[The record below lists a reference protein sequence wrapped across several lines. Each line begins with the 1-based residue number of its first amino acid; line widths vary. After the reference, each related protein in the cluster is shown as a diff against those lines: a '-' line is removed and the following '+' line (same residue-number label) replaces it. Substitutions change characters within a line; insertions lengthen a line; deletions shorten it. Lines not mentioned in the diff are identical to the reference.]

1 MTLKWGKGKKRLK
14 GIFNKILQIH
24 MNIQEIKKILS
35 IENKLDKILT
45 GGHTQIIN
53 FGIFILAS
61 NTVS

>member
-1 MTLKWGKGKKRLK
+1 
-14 GIFNKILQIH
+14 
-24 MNIQEIKKILS
+24 MNTQEIKNF
-35 IENKLDKILT
+35 IENRLDKILT

>member
-1 MTLKWGKGKKRLK
+1 MILKWGNGKKRLK
-14 GIFNKILQIH
+14 GIFSKILQIH
-24 MNIQEIKKILS
+24 MNTQEIKNF
-35 IENKLDKILT
+35 IENRLDKILT